1 MKKIVILLIFLLLT
15 GCGCNKNIETDAK
28 KFKNEYEYLNAK
40 INPNNNKEYMK
51 MSIDE
56 ENPMVYATYDEIK
69 ELIKKG
75 TAVIYFGFPECP
87 WCRNTVPVLID
98 AAKEMGIEKIYYY
111 NAVSI
116 RDKKSL
122 DDNGNIVVEDEG
134 TKEYKELVELLYNY
148 LPVYN
153 GLNDDSIKRLYLPTV
168 LFVKDGEIMGL
179 HTSTVESQED
189 PYVELTKEQYNEL
202 KNIFS
207 DYINKTF
214 EIVCDEAC

>member
-15 GCGCNKNIETDAK
+15 GCSCNKNIETDAK
-28 KFKNEYEYLNAK
+28 KFKDEYESLNTK
-40 INPNNNKEYMK
+40 INPNNDKEYMEIN
-51 MSIDE
+51 IDE
-56 ENPMVYATYDEIK
+56 DNPMVYATYDEVK

-98 AAKEMGIEKIYYY
+98 VAKEMGIEKIYYY

-122 DDNGNIVVEDEG
+122 DSNGNIVVEDEG

-148 LPVYN
+148 LPVYG

-168 LFVKDGEIMGL
+168 VFIKNGEVIGL